1 MSRVPRSAK
10 VRPIAGNVAHQVFV
24 VIATG
29 ATLGLAAL
37 ATDGYIASSKHE
49 SAAVASGKTAG
60 AVTGQAPGQSDEEIY
75 TGSILYMPNDGKVCR
90 QLLFDN
96 QTGQLTDNGY
106 VGCEQ
111 AAYNGIDGPK
121 HWTTA
126 RIRVIAS
133 GFRGE

>member
-49 SAAVASGKTAG
+49 SAAAASGMSVPSSAEKCSKAR
-60 AVTGQAPGQSDEEIY
+60 SRI
-75 TGSILYMPNDGKVCR
+75 
-90 QLLFDN
+90 
-96 QTGQLTDNGY
+96 
-106 VGCEQ
+106 
-111 AAYNGIDGPK
+111 AA
-121 HWTTA
+121 A
-126 RIRVIAS
+126 RS
-133 GFRGE
+133 S